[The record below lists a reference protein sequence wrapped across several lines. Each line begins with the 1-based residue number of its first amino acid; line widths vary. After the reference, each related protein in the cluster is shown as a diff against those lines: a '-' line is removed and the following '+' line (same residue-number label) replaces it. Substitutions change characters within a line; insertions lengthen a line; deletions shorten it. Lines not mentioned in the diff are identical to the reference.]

1 MPARNGSLF
10 HWHGLRRA
18 PGFGNRPLTRVEFQV
33 VRTTATAHGC
43 GAAVAVSQWVPIYWD
58 P

>member
-1 MPARNGSLF
+1 LTIKLA
-10 HWHGLRRA
+10 A
-18 PGFGNRPLTRVEFQV
+18 PGVEFQV

-43 GAAVAVSQWVPIYWD
+43 GAAVAVSQWVPIYWN